1 MINAHIHALNRAYAL
16 IDNKIDG
23 LTSREDMTAF
33 LNDLEAQS
41 CEPMMDLLYI
51 HAAQV
56 INEKLSTKNEA
67 NR

>member
-23 LTSREDMTAF
+23 LTSKEEMTAF

-41 CEPMMDLLYI
+41 SEPMMDLLYI

-56 INEKLSTKNEA
+56 INERLSTQNEA

>member
-1 MINAHIHALNRAYAL
+1 MINEHIHALNRAYAI

-23 LTSREDMTAF
+23 LTTREEMTAF

-56 INEKLSTKNEA
+56 INEKLSTKKA
-67 NR
+67 A

>member
-1 MINAHIHALNRAYAL
+1 MINAHINALNRAYAL

-67 NR
+67 N